1 MGITRHFLGWKQ
13 PALVSAVDHLI
24 SRFAHGDQ
32 FDLSKVILVFPG
44 RRASRRMLELLVQ
57 RAGSKW
63 PAMIPPRMVTFNSL
77 PELLYPQKEQ
87 LADDLTQL
95 LVWRKALYAVRESEI
110 AAALPRRPSEESVTG
125 WMALCESFRKLHNE
139 LAADG
144 MEFDEVFEKLSQL
157 GNFEEAERWRA
168 LRRLQSEYLMQMD
181 ALKLWDRQAAR
192 LIAVQ
197 QEECQTDCQI
207 ILIGTVDM
215 NRIIRQMLDQVADQ
229 VTSLVHAPESEADA
243 FDEYGCVKPDHWESR
258 PLDVPLSMTRI
269 TGSPAE
275 QAHAAVTEIALL
287 NGHYRADDISI
298 GVADDAMVPILLQA
312 LADAGVAGQWPV
324 GMLVSETRPYRLLEA
339 LATHIASAKDDLPP
353 DFASLCDLVRHPDL
367 SAWILDHLTTSLT
380 DDDAYANRHL
390 WLNSLDEY
398 VNDHLQMTPGAMLGR
413 SPRRILVAE
422 VCRAVEDLTR
432 CLVPDSSE
440 AEDAGSSV
448 GRLHHEAAGR
458 PGASKSRQK
467 TLDDLIEV
475 IEKSLT
481 SQLEKRRP
489 LSDWAEGAVR
499 VLATIYHDRELHSES
514 LSDRGIVECVTLLQ
528 DLNEQLQRIPRSVL
542 PLCSASQAIQLL
554 LKQIA
559 DESIAPEANDD
570 AIEMLGWLELP
581 LDDSPVLVMTGFN
594 EGFVPES
601 INSDAFMPNSLRTKL
616 ELTDN
621 RRRYARDAYALSVIL
636 NSRRRLVLIKG
647 RKDVKGNPLT
657 PSRLWFAADINSLPD
672 RIRWFYDPENPPLSV
687 GQSVVSTEVIPHES
701 WEPTGISRLSGFTVP
716 APQNVPDTVTEIK
729 VTSFRDY
736 LDCPYRYFLTR
747 ELKLW
752 PVEDDVREMN
762 AAVFGTL
769 MHNVL
774 SEFGVSGLR
783 DARSALDIA
792 DYLKNVL
799 QRRALAQFGRT
810 RSATVSVQLRMIESR
825 LDAFAEWQAENAKE
839 GWKIAYSEQELT
851 CADFADSLGRPVRL
865 KGRIDRIDKHSKTG
879 EWRILDYKTS
889 ETAAKPNNT
898 HRTKGEWKD
907 LQLPLYRLLVK
918 SLGIERDISLGY
930 IQLPGDRSEIGDQ
943 MAEWTSEE
951 LQDAES
957 LAREVAAEIIDMRIS
972 RLDLTQF
979 QKGSPISRLCQDS
992 VIDRNIPW
1000 LADWEG
1006 RTSATHVKS
1015 TVAED

>member
-13 PALVSAVDHLI
+13 PALISAVDYLI

-32 FDLSKVILVFPG
+32 LDLSKVILVFPG
-44 RRASRRMLELLVQ
+44 RRAARRMLELLVL
-57 RAGSKW
+57 RAGAKW

-77 PELLYPQKEQ
+77 PELLYPQKQQ

-95 LVWRKALYAVRESEI
+95 LVWRKALYAVPDGELK
-110 AAALPRRPSEESVTG
+110 AALPKRPNEDSVTG
-125 WMALCESFRKLHNE
+125 WTSLCESFRKLHNE

-157 GNFEEAERWRA
+157 GNHEEAERWKA

-181 ALKLWDRQAAR
+181 ELDLWDRQAAR

-197 QEECQTDCQI
+197 QKECQTDCQI

-215 NRIIRQMLDQVADQ
+215 NRIIRQMLDQVSDHATALIQ
-229 VTSLVHAPESEADA
+229 APESESDA
-243 FDEYGCVKPDHWESR
+243 FDEYGCVRPDHWESR
-258 PLDVPLSMTRI
+258 TLDVPMETTRI
-269 TGSPAE
+269 SGSPAE
-275 QAHAAVTEIALL
+275 QAHAAVSELANL
-287 NGHYRADDISI
+287 NGHYRADDITI
-298 GVADDAMVPILLQA
+298 GVADDSMVPTLLQS
-312 LADAGVAGQWPV
+312 LADAGVSGQWPV
-324 GMLVSETRPYRLLEA
+324 GMLVSETRPYRLLQA

-353 DFASLCDLVRHPDL
+353 DFATLCDLVRHPDL
-367 SAWILDHLTTSLT
+367 SAWILEHLTSSLT
-380 DDDAYANRHL
+380 DDDAFACRHT
-390 WLNSLDEY
+390 WLKSLDEY
-398 VNDHLQMTPGAMLGR
+398 VNEHLQMTPGAMLGKA
-413 SPRRILVAE
+413 PNRIVVAE

-432 CLVPDSSE
+432 CLVPDSSDAE
-440 AEDAGSSV
+440 AAGSSV

-458 PGASKSRQK
+458 PGAGKRRQRS
-467 TLDDLIEV
+467 LDDLIEV
-475 IEKSLT
+475 IERSLT
-481 SQLEKRRP
+481 SQLDKRQP

-559 DESIAPEANDD
+559 EESIPPAANDE

-601 INSDAFMPNSLRTKL
+601 INSDAFMPNSLRTRL

-621 RRRYARDAYALSVIL
+621 RRRYARDAYALTVIL

-657 PSRLWFAADINSLPD
+657 PSRLWFAADIDSLPD
-672 RIRWFYDPENPPLSV
+672 RIRWFYGPENSSEATSESDVASPEDATRQL
-687 GQSVVSTEVIPHES
+687 TES
-701 WEPTGISRLSGFTVP
+701 SSRLSGFMVPKPLNVP
-716 APQNVPDTVTEIK
+716 AAVTEIK

-736 LDCPYRYFLTR
+736 LECPYRYFLTR

-752 PVEDDVREMN
+752 PVEDDVREMD

-774 SEFGVSGLR
+774 SAFGSSRVR
-783 DARSALDIA
+783 DARSASDIA
-792 DYLKNVL
+792 AFLRQELL
-799 QRRALAQFGRT
+799 QRALAKFGRT
-810 RSATVSVQLRMIESR
+810 QSATVSVQLKMIESR
-825 LDAFAEWQAENAKE
+825 LEAFAKWQAENTSQ
-839 GWKIAYSEQELT
+839 GWRIAYSEEEFQ
-851 CADFADSLGRPVRL
+851 CDDFMDSQGRSVRL
-865 KGRIDRIDKHSKTG
+865 KGRIDRIDKHVQTG
-879 EWRILDYKTS
+879 AWRILDYKTS
-889 ETAAKPNNT
+889 ESAAKPNST
-898 HRTKGEWKD
+898 HRSKGEWKD

-918 SLGIERDISLGY
+918 SRGIEKDVALGY
-930 IQLPGDRSEIGDQ
+930 IQLPGDRTEIGDAI
-943 MAEWTSEE
+943 AEWTTEE
-951 LQDAES
+951 LQGAEA
-957 LAREVAAEIIDMRIS
+957 LAREVAADIVDLEIS
-972 RLDLTQF
+972 RVELNEF
-979 QKGSPISRLCQDS
+979 REGNPMSRLCQDS

-1000 LADWEG
+1000 LEDWHGRAAESHKQISIADE
-1006 RTSATHVKS
+1006 
-1015 TVAED
+1015 